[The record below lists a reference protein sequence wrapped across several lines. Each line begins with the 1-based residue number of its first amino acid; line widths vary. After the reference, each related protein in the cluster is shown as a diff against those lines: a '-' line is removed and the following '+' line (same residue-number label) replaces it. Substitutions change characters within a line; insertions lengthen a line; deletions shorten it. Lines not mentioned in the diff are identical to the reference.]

1 MKKNWY
7 LAPKVNKELIDKY
20 KQIPEFLLQFLV
32 NRKVL
37 ESEFVS
43 FLENNEVNFLDPFLF
58 SDMERAVEKIIYH
71 IKSQHKILVYGD
83 YDADGIT
90 STSLLFDVL
99 STLKAEVDTYIPDR
113 VSEGYGLNEQAI
125 REAQSRGAK
134 LIITVDNGVRNKK
147 EIALAQKLG
156 IEVIVTD
163 HHSFPENKEDWPEC
177 LIINPSNPEDG
188 FPYKKLAGVGTAFK
202 LAQALVSS
210 SKLKTEDKNKL
221 LNKQLDLVALGTI
234 ADLVPLT
241 GENRALVR
249 EGLKVINKSL
259 SSLGKGRQGLYQL
272 AKLAGLSSE
281 KDLESW
287 NIAFQLAPRLNASS
301 RIEHADTAV
310 KLLTTSNRQEAR
322 SLAQELNLKNQKRQ
336 LITEEIFSEAEEIL
350 KDDKNLAKVALCPET
365 KKWNEGVIGLVSSKL
380 TSKHY
385 LPSLVITRTE
395 EENGKVGFKGSGRS
409 IEEFNL
415 MEALEDL
422 SDYLDK
428 YGGHPLACGF
438 SIYSEDKLDKFIA
451 GFIDIANK
459 KLKDKHLE
467 PKLEIDIELDPEMIT
482 EDLMLECDKMRPYG
496 KDNPRP
502 LLISKKQRVDDI
514 MTMGDKGQHV
524 KIKVQDFWA
533 IAFSQSEKFKDVKPG
548 DIIDLVFYPEYNH
561 FNGKKTIQ
569 FKIIDFYKHG

>member
-1 MKKNWY
+1 MKKNWH
-7 LAPKVNKELIDKY
+7 LAPKITKELIDKY

-32 NRKVL
+32 NRKVPEL
-37 ESEFVS
+37 EFES